1 MSKKNIENIVREN
14 TVVMILRITLGLAF
28 ILSSVG
34 KGIDPTGTA
43 YRVEDYLGAYNLLWL
58 HGYELTISFF
68 LIIVEFLIGIALVFK
83 LHAKLA
89 AIGVLFI
96 MIFFTIIT
104 YIDASQNLVPDC
116 GCFGDAVKLTAWETF
131 YKNIVLIILAIIVF
145 AFRKKMTLSMPGW
158 LQSVVLIIFTSG
170 YLWFMSYS
178 YNHLPV
184 VDFRD
189 WEIGRDMKTENEGNE
204 KTYLVYQNKETG
216 EFEEYISPNYPWND
230 SVWMSEWEFVDQ
242 RLDDSDVIKKHNLVI
257 ESFKGVDF
265 TKVLVENS
273 NYQLLLISYD
283 LDKAN
288 GEGMLKASELAETLL
303 NQPVSIALITASG
316 PETIGKY
323 WELYKM
329 WYLAYLADDIE
340 LKAMIRSNPGL
351 VLLKN
356 GIVIDKWH
364 YNDFPTS
371 WKEAVI
377 K

>member
-1 MSKKNIENIVREN
+1 MVREN
-14 TVVMILRITLGLAF
+14 TLVMIVRISLGLAF

-34 KGIDPTGTA
+34 KGIDPMGTA

-58 HGYELTISFF
+58 HGYELAISFF
-68 LIIVEFLIGIALVFK
+68 LIVVEFLIGIALVFK
-83 LHAKLA
+83 LQAKLA
-89 AIGVLFI
+89 ALGVLLI
-96 MIFFTIIT
+96 MIFFTVIT

-145 AFRKKMTLSMPGW
+145 AFRKKMTSAMPGW
-158 LQSVVLIIFTSG
+158 LQSVVLIIFTFG

-178 YNHLPV
+178 YNHLPI

-189 WEIGRDMKTENEGNE
+189 WEVGRDMKIENEGAE
-204 KTYLVYQNKETG
+204 KTYLIYQNKATG
-216 EFEEYISPNYPWND
+216 EFEEYVSPNYPWND

-242 RLDDSDVIKKHNLVI
+242 RLDDSDVIKKHNIII
-257 ESFKGVDF
+257 ENFKGTDY
-265 TKVLVENS
+265 TKVLVENAD
-273 NYQLLLISYD
+273 YQFFLISYD
-283 LDKAN
+283 LDEAN
-288 GEGMLKASELAETLL
+288 GEGMLKAAELAETLK
-303 NQPVSIALITASG
+303 NHPVSFALLTASG

-323 WELYKM
+323 LEVYKM
-329 WYLAYLADDIE
+329 KYFAYLVDGTE

-351 VLLKN
+351 VLLKD

-364 YNDFPTS
+364 YNDFPAS
-371 WKEAVI
+371 WKEAII